1 LIKKEMVGQWA
12 VYLFVDDT
20 AFLAEKTEDMNRILA
35 AYNNFVNKWRIRIN
49 ASKCKALEN
58 EHVSEDLGGKD
69 SVYML
74 GGSEINKVQK
84 LKYLGVSLNS
94 KGARAH
100 DKAKEAEAT
109 QSRFKLRTTRAKL
122 GEGVAA
128 EQLRSHITPSIL
140 YGLEM
145 GKVKNAT
152 LDGWHAWCLS
162 EVMGIGR
169 YTKEEGYTGGEV
181 NSACVWAN
189 YSQQTWSQTRAQN
202 AKSLHRSIYSMEDS
216 ALPKRALLAG
226 NGRTNLLTTKY
237 TPKVVKGDDSEDN
250 WRDKIKNTLSGTGTA
265 KERNQWKRDEKCS
278 RTTAALDR
286 RVVIQ
291 NELRSTVAQRSA
303 LTGEERYSALGSG
316 SAYGQS
322 LQNTERSSTE
332 LLVHKGQADRRK
344 IRALKSGHMPHL
356 KTNAHVKNSRW
367 KHLTQGD
374 KEKLVGCSCCCGG
387 VQDME
392 HILTDCGMTEDAVE
406 EALTAVEAIRGEKAQ
421 ATVEARLRAAFREM
435 GYEDDGER
443 KVRKVMGKLH
453 DEIRRV
459 LREQG
464 TAIQTHAAMP
474 IICTRA
480 PPAVA

>member
-1 LIKKEMVGQWA
+1 M
-12 VYLFVDDT
+12 DDT

-49 ASKCKALEN
+49 TSKCKALEN
-58 EHVSEDLGGKD
+58 EHASVDLGGKD
-69 SVYML
+69 SVYVL

-84 LKYLGVSLNS
+84 LKYLKVGLNS

-202 AKSLHRSIYSMEDS
+202 AKSLHRSIHNMEDS
-216 ALPKRALLAG
+216 ALPKRVLMAG

-237 TPKVVKGDDSEDN
+237 TPRVVKGDESEDN
-250 WRDKIKNTLSGTGTA
+250 W
-265 KERNQWKRDEKCS
+265 
-278 RTTAALDR
+278 
-286 RVVIQ
+286 
-291 NELRSTVAQRSA
+291 
-303 LTGEERYSALGSG
+303 
-316 SAYGQS
+316 
-322 LQNTERSSTE
+322 
-332 LLVHKGQADRRK
+332 
-344 IRALKSGHMPHL
+344 
-356 KTNAHVKNSRW
+356 
-367 KHLTQGD
+367 
-374 KEKLVGCSCCCGG
+374 
-387 VQDME
+387 
-392 HILTDCGMTEDAVE
+392 
-406 EALTAVEAIRGEKAQ
+406 
-421 ATVEARLRAAFREM
+421 
-435 GYEDDGER
+435 
-443 KVRKVMGKLH
+443 
-453 DEIRRV
+453 
-459 LREQG
+459 
-464 TAIQTHAAMP
+464 
-474 IICTRA
+474 
-480 PPAVA
+480 